1 MGWVLLPFVRKSP
14 SFRFAALFILA
25 LSPGGN
31 VLHAEPNA
39 GDVWAYHMYAAAFS
53 NGCGLDGWESNSFVI
68 HAVSQSPEGPFVY
81 HDTAIPIWHHNPQ
94 AIRAPDGTWLISSI
108 GRTNRSWAV
117 PCDAHHEPV
126 SHNEH
131 QIDRVEIHYSNSPYG
146 PWKLWRP
153 VPDTFDGSIVAK
165 GANPSPVFLPNGSVV
180 VVGTGFGGPL
190 QVAYAD
196 TWKGPYREVSDLPFV
211 EPKGTKFEDPG
222 MISCRGLPS
231 LNLIN
236 FP

>member
-1 MGWVLLPFVRKSP
+1 MINLAIYLGVITPHYAMFPDLRMLRTHVARSLNVPNMPHIPNSKDARGQ
-14 SFRFAALFILA
+14 RRTQAALLTLA
-25 LSPGGN
+25 
-31 VLHAEPNA
+31 
-39 GDVWAYHMYAAAFS
+39 M
-53 NGCGLDGWESNSFVI
+53 
-68 HAVSQSPEGPFVY
+68 
-81 HDTAIPIWHHNPQ
+81 
-94 AIRAPDGTWLISSI
+94 
-108 GRTNRSWAV
+108 
-117 PCDAHHEPV
+117 
-126 SHNEH
+126 
-131 QIDRVEIHYSNSPYG
+131 
-146 PWKLWRP
+146 
-153 VPDTFDGSIVAK
+153 AK
-165 GANPSPVFLPNGSVV
+165 GANPSPVFLSNGSVV